1 MARQPAT
8 VGSNEASM
16 TTGASFS
23 ILVIDV
29 GKPENLGWANSN
41 DESGGSETLAGAVD
55 WLAATLREGGQAALG
70 IEAPLWTPR
79 RSDVRKI
86 TSARIGE
93 GSRSWTAAPGAC
105 VTTAGLGGM
114 GFVFGRLAGCRA
126 TVRPDRWLRNGGLL
140 IWEAFISGGGRG
152 KGHSADAR
160 IALDAFAL
168 RWPDFFSD
176 LKPEPAVNLA
186 VAAALASGVLINADE
201 IGEPA
206 LVVRAFKG
214 AGDALP

>member
-1 MARQPAT
+1 
-8 VGSNEASM
+8 M
-16 TTGASFS
+16 TTGTPSS
-23 ILVIDV
+23 ILVIDA

-41 DESGGSETLAGAVD
+41 DDSGGAETLADAID
-55 WLAATLREGGQAALG
+55 WLAATLRGRAALG

-79 RSDVRKI
+79 GFDVQKI
-86 TSARIGE
+86 TSARSGE

-105 VTTAGLGGM
+105 VTTAGLGGI

-126 TVRPDRWLRNGGLL
+126 AVQPDRWLRNDGRL
-140 IWEAFISGGGRG
+140 IWEAFISGGGSG

-160 IALDAFAL
+160 IALDAFGK
-168 RWPDFFSD
+168 RWPDFVSD

-186 VAAALASGVLINADE
+186 VAAALASGVLIDAGE
-201 IGEPA
+201 IGESA

-214 AGDALP
+214 AAEGVT